1 MHFQKEVVK
10 QKSFGR
16 LPSSTKKVVI
26 QRPREMVVKMDDHSV
41 LKNGLLGNDR
51 IKTKT
56 IIRIYIIDMYYV
68 YVSSSMYLFSSRLK
82 IGSDVPAECGGGR
95 ISSDCQT

>member
-16 LPSSTKKVVI
+16 LPSTSNKKVVI

-51 IKTKT
+51 IKTNT
-56 IIRIYIIDMYYV
+56 IIRIYMIDV
-68 YVSSSMYLFSSRLK
+68 RL
-82 IGSDVPAECGGGR
+82 C
-95 ISSDCQT
+95 